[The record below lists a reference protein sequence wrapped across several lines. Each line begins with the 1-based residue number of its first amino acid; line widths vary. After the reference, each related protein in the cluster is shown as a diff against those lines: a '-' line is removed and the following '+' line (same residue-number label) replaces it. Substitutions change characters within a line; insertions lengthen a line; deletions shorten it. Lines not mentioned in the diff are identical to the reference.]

1 MKSTIAPVGLPSP
14 ESVKIYPNGEC
25 VIWRNRIK
33 KVVLAREP
41 EGNETSTFLWNAWQ
55 LYQVE
60 RKAFAAAC
68 LYMGLSLLQN
78 FDSLANRPNS
88 RLIRVPTFKGKLR
101 GRLWSCTLKQLR
113 PVEKPVRRYGL
124 KGISRRAARTIRNA
138 AHLMQE
144 SIGRQNLTFA
154 TVTVPALPVEQMATL
169 HKNWHKVV
177 ESYRLA
183 ITRRLKDEGVCEDI
197 IVVSEVQ
204 EKRHEKTGI
213 PVLHLHAIFQ
223 GRRPFGKW
231 LISTETHDDITRIAL
246 ERGAGPIGVSLKSAA
261 QFQQVHSSA
270 GAYLGKYMSK
280 GRANI
285 ESLVEQGFADWM
297 PKQWWSMSRRV
308 RQEVDRQTLRPDGMA
323 QFLLAAAY
331 ADDKDIWSFHG
342 EVTLDIGQS
351 QEYWLATY
359 GRLQP
364 HFVASVKS
372 ACGK

>member
-1 MKSTIAPVGLPSP
+1 MSIAPVGLPYA
-14 ESVKIYPNGEC
+14 ESVKVFPNGEC

-33 KVVLAREP
+33 KVVLARKP
-41 EGNETSTFLWNAWQ
+41 KGNEASTFLWHAWR

-60 RKAFAAAC
+60 RKAFSVAC

-78 FDSLANRPNS
+78 FDRLAKPSDS
-88 RLIRVPTFKGKLR
+88 RLIKMRVIKGKLR
-101 GRLWSCTLKQLR
+101 KSIWSCTLKQLS
-113 PVEKPVRRYGL
+113 PVKEPVRRYGL

-144 SIGRQNLTFA
+144 SIGRENLTFA
-154 TVTVPALPVEQMATL
+154 TVTVPALPIEQMATL

-197 IVVSEVQ
+197 VIVSEVQ

-213 PVLHLHAIFQ
+213 PVLHLHALFQ

-231 LISTETHDDITRIAL
+231 LISTETHDDITRAAL
-246 ERGAGPIGVSLKSAA
+246 ERGAGSIGVSLKSAA

-285 ESLVEQGFADWM
+285 EALVEQGFADWM
-297 PKQWWSMSRRV
+297 PKQWWSMTRHI
-308 RQEVDRQTLRPDGMA
+308 RQEVDRQTLRPDGLA
-323 QFLLAAAY
+323 QFLLSAAY
-331 ADDKDIWSFHG
+331 ADDKEVWSFHG
-342 EVTLDIGQS
+342 EVTMDIGQN
-351 QEYWLATY
+351 QAYWLATY
-359 GRLQP
+359 GRLN
-364 HFVASVKS
+364 SVF
-372 ACGK
+372 AATVRAQIV